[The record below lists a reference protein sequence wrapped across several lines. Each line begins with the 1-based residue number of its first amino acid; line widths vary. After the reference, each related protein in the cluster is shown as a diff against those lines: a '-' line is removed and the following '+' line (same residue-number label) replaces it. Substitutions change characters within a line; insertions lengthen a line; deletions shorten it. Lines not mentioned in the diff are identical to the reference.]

1 AAVFAVP
8 DPTYGQRVGAAVV
21 LAGGATVTERDLLA
35 HCRDQLAPYEVPER
49 LAIVPSLPHTAK
61 GALDRSAVTA
71 LYGN

>member
-1 AAVFAVP
+1 M
-8 DPTYGQRVGAAVV
+8 
-21 LAGGATVTERDLLA
+21 LAGGGTVTERDLLA

-61 GALDRSAVTA
+61 GALDRSAVAA